1 MTSLPSRYSP
11 LHCTAG
17 NLCRKITLTDA
28 TSSPL
33 WQTGLCKNPG
43 QLWETL
49 RKNPGKLCKYRGN
62 YGRLHVI
69 EHNGKTSYY
78 IEGWISH
85 DTERGRV
92 TWIQVY
98 ASLNYRKLKKAVPTL
113 TLARATQDTPIV
125 PTNIRFNFYGH
136 IINVTVSNI
145 VVRVEIPL
153 SELRGSTLQLGGKS
167 SETG

>member
-1 MTSLPSRYSP
+1 M
-11 LHCTAG
+11 
-17 NLCRKITLTDA
+17 
-28 TSSPL
+28 
-33 WQTGLCKNPG
+33 
-43 QLWETL
+43 
-49 RKNPGKLCKYRGN
+49 
-62 YGRLHVI
+62 
-69 EHNGKTSYY
+69 
-78 IEGWISH
+78 
-85 DTERGRV
+85 
-92 TWIQVY
+92 
-98 ASLNYRKLKKAVPTL
+98 PTL